1 MILAVAARRKKTIA
15 RAMLALLYLEIVIP
29 PYATGA
35 SFTKAYYNES
45 AYEKHVSV
53 TGNRETDRAAV
64 TAGPDIVKTPNTHV
78 AAPDKAEGGPTQP
91 EMQEFHSVNSDNMVD
106 LFTGDFS
113 YSIPLMDVGGYPI
126 AIGYNS
132 GITMDQEASWTGLG
146 WNLNPGTVTRNVRG
160 IPDDFNGTDSVTK
173 TQNIKENKTIGASA
187 GLNLEIVGMDLEAY
201 KAATSV
207 TAPTLTG
214 SFGIFHNTYRGW
226 GTEISTGV
234 SIRTAK
240 SGAYGAAAGLGFTSN
255 SQNGLTISPSVS
267 FSLSQKDAA
276 EKGGYSGSLSIASAY
291 NTREGVKS
299 VQYSAGVTKMRKDAG
314 QARRIPNMQLGPL
327 QLSRNSFGGLLSSN
341 ISFAYPSYSPS
352 MSLPYTNS
360 MTTVTL
366 KAGTEA
372 NVIHPSVFLS
382 GYVTKQSIEKEDQRL
397 SLPAYGYLNYQNA
410 EGNPLAVLDF
420 NREKDIVYREK
431 PTLPN
436 IGVPS
441 YTYDIFTISGE
452 GVGGSFRG
460 YRSDIGYVYDHKIKT
475 KDRSSNVGL
484 DVGFGTIAH
493 VGLDI
498 TYTRSIT
505 EAGPWSAQANPL
517 AQTIGFR
524 KRNAL
529 FEPAY
534 FRNPGEMTVNTSAF
548 YNAVGG
554 DYVVFPKLLQTGSG
568 PDIRTANTFTRYL
581 NGEEVGDVQLSNQSV
596 VKKDRDKRTQ
606 VITYLTAKEASL
618 AGQSV
623 YIENHLLNKYKL
635 QNDCAIVSN
644 NGSEKDLDTTG
655 LRAEYFRGSD
665 WDKKVKV
672 YERIDTNII
681 FPDIHSFKYNDLTGA
696 GAEGRGNPFCV
707 RWTGRIKAPASGK
720 YKIDARFD
728 DGIRVFINDTIFNN
742 NWKYWGR
749 NTDSVN
755 LEAGVFYNLRVEY
768 VNYESYAYIELS
780 IHNGKDTI
788 KGKDLFTPA
797 TVHESFVAIPDT
809 LISEKRI
816 TSLRKANHIS
826 QVEVLSPDGKRNIY
840 GLPVYNIRQ
849 KEVTFAVNHD
859 NGDAVEGTV
868 NYAHGTDNTTDN
880 KNGLDWYFSS
890 EETPAYPH
898 SFLLTGI
905 VSPDYVDLTG
915 NGISDDDPGNAVK
928 FNYTRTAGADNPYK
942 WRTPYSAGATYNESL
957 KTDNRDD
964 KGSYVYGEKELWY
977 LNSIE
982 SKNMV
987 ATFVMGDRKDQQP
1000 IQENGEKI
1008 VNSKMS
1014 KRLEQINLYT
1024 KADFLKYNTAA
1035 TPVKTVHF
1043 EYTYEL
1049 CKGYSN
1055 TGEGMTTKDSTGKL
1069 TLKRIWFTYNGNK
1082 KGRRNAYVF
1091 NYGGKNPDYDHK
1103 SFDRWGNYKS
1113 ITDNPGYTDNNK
1125 ITNADRPYA
1134 VQDSLKAA
1142 ANAGAWTLDSI
1153 ILPSGGRMKITYE
1166 GDDYGFVQHKR
1177 AARMFNI
1184 AGFSAVEPVNMSSVT
1199 PQLYGPAGDYPYVVV
1214 NVPEA
1219 VSSNEEVY
1227 RKYLSGL
1234 DNNIAF
1240 RVSVKMPS
1248 DKWGKGYEFVPAYAD
1263 LVPGQY
1269 GFLNNGNTIWF
1280 KVKTVNKKGEDG
1292 GSFTTV
1298 AKAAAQFLRLNLP
1311 SKAYP
1316 GSDVGDKLDFVD
1328 GVKLLTSMANNVIT
1342 AIQSFD
1348 DMVRSRGWVR
1358 ELDLSRSTVRLNVPD
1373 YKKYGGGQ
1381 RVKRIVI
1388 YDNWNAMTG
1397 RKESRYGTEYEY
1409 TTIMNIDGRDR
1420 KISSGVA
1427 AYEPMLGGEENPL
1440 RVPIEYGQRAALWAP
1455 TDMGYVETPMC
1466 ESFYPAPMVGY
1477 SAVISRS
1484 IYNAGS
1490 KVKSQTGYKENLFYT
1505 AYDFPTFSDYSLL
1518 NKNTKKTFKPG
1529 LRNLLKIDAQ
1539 HHLVMSQGFKV
1550 ELNDMH
1556 GKPKAENIYA
1566 SADSP
1571 GQPGSYTRYY
1581 YHVENDS
1588 SEIKKLNNTV
1598 LTMDAAGKV
1607 SSDLTIGKD
1616 VELMTDMRQTE
1627 MKTVSVA
1634 AQMNVEIITFGI
1646 PPILGI
1652 PTVILIPQTEHNVFR
1667 SAAATK
1673 VINRHGIMERVEAM
1687 DKGSKVVTS
1696 NLLYDGETGDVILT
1710 ATQNE
1715 FGDSIFQFN
1724 YPAAW
1729 MYEGMAGAYKNV
1741 NATLDHIDIREGKII
1756 GGASLQLVD
1765 SCFFSGDEIIIYGK
1779 NKVNDDDCNP
1789 LVATFGNSGKIWAV
1803 DANALKGGAKN
1814 IYFQDEKGAPYSGN
1828 DVSLRVIRSG
1838 RRNISA
1844 NVGSV
1849 TMMKSPLDFLNGKYS
1864 LNINKNKKIINAS
1877 AVEYKQNWQVQ
1888 DKKLQ
1893 KINCA
1898 Y

>member
-1 MILAVAARRKKTIA
+1 MILALAAKRKKTIA
-15 RAMLALLYLEIVIP
+15 RAMLVLLYLEMVIP
-29 PYATGA
+29 PFASGAPATKPYYRDSGYAKRT
-35 SFTKAYYNES
+35 
-45 AYEKHVSV
+45 VMP
-53 TGNRETDRAAV
+53 GNRFV
-64 TAGPDIVKTPNTHV
+64 DIVAMAATHPDVSRRDNAHV
-78 AAPDKAEGGPTQP
+78 AAPEKAEGGPTQP

-146 WNLNPGTVTRNVRG
+146 WNLNPGTITRNVRG

-173 TQNIKENKTIGASA
+173 TQSIKENKTIGASA
-187 GLNLEIVGMDLEAY
+187 GLNLEIVGMDQEALK
-201 KAATSV
+201 KAT
-207 TAPTLTG
+207 TTTTPELTG
-214 SFGIFHNTYRGW
+214 SFGVFHNTYRGW
-226 GTEISTGV
+226 GMEVGTGV
-234 SIRTAK
+234 SLRTAK
-240 SGAYGAAAGLGFTSN
+240 SGAYGAAGGLGFTSN
-255 SQNGLTISPSVS
+255 SQDGLTISPSIS
-267 FSLSQKDAA
+267 ASLYQKDIQD
-276 EKGGYSGSLSIASAY
+276 KGGLSGSLSIGSAY
-291 NTREGVKS
+291 NSREGMKS
-299 VQYSAGVTKMRKDAG
+299 IQFSAGLSKMRKDALN
-314 QARRIPNMQLGPL
+314 ARIPNMQAGPL
-327 QLSRNSFGGLLSSN
+327 KFSRDSYGGVLSSG
-341 ISFAYPSYSPS
+341 ISFAYPSYNPS
-352 MSLPYTNS
+352 MSVPYTNS
-360 MTTVTL
+360 MMTITL
-366 KAGTEA
+366 KAGWEA
-372 NVIHPSVFLS
+372 TMVHPSLFLS
-382 GYVTKQSIEKEDQRL
+382 GYVTKQSIEKEDQRV

-410 EGNPLAVLDF
+410 AANPLAVLDF

-441 YTYDIFTISGE
+441 YTYDIFSISGE

-475 KDRSSNVGL
+475 KDRSGSVGV
-484 DVGFGTIAH
+484 DVGFGNIAH
-493 VGLDI
+493 IGLDI
-498 TYTRSIT
+498 TYTRSNT
-505 EAGPWSAQANPL
+505 EAGQWLAKSNRL
-517 AQTIGFR
+517 AQMVGFR
-524 KRNAL
+524 KANGL

-534 FRNPGEMTVNTSAF
+534 FRNPGEMTVNTAAF

-554 DYVVFPKLLQTGSG
+554 DDVVFPKLIGSG
-568 PDIRTANTFTRYL
+568 PDIRTTNVLTRYAGGL
-581 NGEEVGDVQLSNQSV
+581 QRGDVQLTNQSV
-596 VKKDRDKRTQ
+596 VKNERDKRTQ
-606 VITYLTAKEASL
+606 VITYLTAAEAGL
-618 AGQSV
+618 VGQST
-623 YIENHLLNKYKL
+623 YIENHLLNKYV
-635 QNDCAIVSN
+635 QQRDCAVVSN
-644 NGSEKDLDTTG
+644 NGGEHDLDTPG
-655 LRAEYFRGSD
+655 LRGEYYSGSD
-665 WDKKVKV
+665 WKKKVKV
-672 YERIDTNII
+672 YERIDTNIY
-681 FPDIHSFKYNDLTGA
+681 FPDINAFKYDDLTGA
-696 GAEGRGNPFCV
+696 PNGEKGGKAFSA
-707 RWTGRIKAPASGK
+707 RWTGRIKAPVSGK
-720 YKIDARFD
+720 YKIESVTD
-728 DGIRVFINDTIFNN
+728 DGIRVFINEKIFIDKWNH
-742 NWKYWGR
+742 YGYSQ
-749 NTDSVN
+749 DSVN
-755 LEAGVFYNLRVEY
+755 LEAGVFYDLRVEY
-768 VNYESYAYIELS
+768 VNYESFAYVKLY

-797 TVHESFVAIPDT
+797 AVHESFVVIPDT
-809 LISEKRI
+809 LIREKRV
-816 TSLRKANHIS
+816 TGLRKDNHIS
-826 QVEVLSPDGKRNIY
+826 QIEVLSPDGKRNIY

-849 KEVTFAVNHD
+849 KEVTFAVNHN
-859 NGDAVEGTV
+859 NGDPVEGTV
-868 NYAHGTDNTTDN
+868 GYTHGTDNTTEN
-880 KNGLDWYFSS
+880 RNGVDWYFNS

-928 FNYTRTAGADNPYK
+928 FNYTRTAGADNPFK

-957 KTDNRDD
+957 KTDDRDD

-982 SKNMV
+982 SKNMI
-987 ATFVMGDRKDQQP
+987 ATFVVSDRKDQQP
-1000 IQENGEKI
+1000 IQEDGQKI
-1008 VNSKMS
+1008 ANSKMS
-1014 KRLEQINLYT
+1014 KRLEEINLYT
-1024 KADFLKYNTAA
+1024 KADFMKYNTAA

-1049 CKGYSN
+1049 CKGYSSI
-1055 TGEGMTTKDSTGKL
+1055 GGDVTTADSTGKL

-1082 KGRRNAYVF
+1082 KGRKNAYVF
-1091 NYGGKNPDYDHK
+1091 HYTGKNPGYDHK

-1113 ITDNPGYTDNNK
+1113 MADNPGYTDNNK

-1134 VQDSLKAA
+1134 VQDSVKAA
-1142 ANAGAWTLDSI
+1142 LNAAAWTLDSI
-1153 ILPSGGRMKITYE
+1153 VLPSGGRMKITYE
-1166 GDDYGFVQHKR
+1166 SDDYGFVQHKR

-1184 AGFSAVEPVNMSSVT
+1184 AGFSSQAPVDMNNVK
-1199 PQLYGPAGDYPYVVV
+1199 PQLYGAEGDYPYVVV

-1240 RVSVKMPS
+1240 RVSVRMPS

-1280 KVKTVNKKGEDG
+1280 KIKTVNKKGEDG
-1292 GSFTTV
+1292 GEYTTI
-1298 AKAAAQFLRLNLP
+1298 AKTAAQFLRLNLP

-1316 GSDVGDKLDFVD
+1316 GSDVGDNLDLAD
-1328 GVKLLTSMANNVIT
+1328 GVKMLTSMAGNVIN
-1342 AIQSFD
+1342 ALKSFD
-1348 DMVRSRGWVR
+1348 NMVRGKGWVR
-1358 ELDLSRSTVRLNVPD
+1358 DLDLSRSWVRLNVPD

-1409 TTIMNIDGRDR
+1409 TTIRNIDGKDR

-1427 AYEPMLGGEENPL
+1427 TYEPVLGGEENPL

-1455 TDMGYVETPMC
+1455 TNMGYVETPMC
-1466 ESFYPAPMVGY
+1466 ESFYPGPAVGY

-1484 IYNAGS
+1484 IHNAGS
-1490 KVKSQTGYKENLFYT
+1490 KIKSVTGYKENLFYT

-1518 NKNTKKTFKPG
+1518 NPDTKKTFKPG

-1566 SADSP
+1566 ATDSA

-1588 SEIKKLNNTV
+1588 VDIKRLNNTV
-1598 LTMDAAGKV
+1598 LSMDAKGKI
-1607 SSDLTIGKD
+1607 STDLTIGKD
-1616 VELMTDMRQTE
+1616 VEVMMDMRQTE
-1627 MKTVSVA
+1627 MKTLSVQVQA
-1634 AQMNVEIITFGI
+1634 NVDVTFAGFAIIGV
-1646 PPILGI
+1646 
-1652 PTVILIPQTEHNVFR
+1652 PTVIAIPQSERNLFR
-1667 SAAATK
+1667 SAAAMK
-1673 VINRHGIMERVEAM
+1673 VINRHGIMEKVEAM

-1696 NLLYDGETGDVILT
+1696 NLLYDGETGNVLLT

-1715 FGDSIFQFN
+1715 FGDSVFQFN

-1741 NATLDHIDIREGKII
+1741 NATLDHVDIRDGKII
-1756 GGASLQLVD
+1756 GGASLQTINE
-1765 SCFFSGDEIIIYGK
+1765 CFFSGDEILISGK
-1779 NKVNDDDCNP
+1779 NKVNDDDCDP
-1789 LVATFGNSGKIWAV
+1789 LVATFGNSTKIWAV
-1803 DANALKGGAKN
+1803 DANTMNGGAKN
-1814 IYFQDEKGAPYSGN
+1814 IYFLDESGTPYTGN
-1828 DVSLRVIRSG
+1828 DVSLKVLRSG
-1838 RRNISA
+1838 RRNVSA
-1844 NVGSV
+1844 DAGTV
-1849 TMMKSPLDFLNGKYS
+1849 TMMKTPLDLLNGKYS
-1864 LNINKNKKIINAS
+1864 LNINKDKKIINAS

-1888 DKKLQ
+1888 DRKKL
-1893 KINCA
+1893 KIICA